1 MTITAT
7 TEITESHT
15 RATRLQILEAQ
26 VCQARDD
33 LAAAA
38 AAVDADI
45 GYALH
50 ATEQLATLLQHTL
63 QELTDLAREASP
75 Q

>member
-1 MTITAT
+1 MYVT
-7 TEITESHT
+7 TREITESDT
-15 RATRLQILEAQ
+15 RATRLEALEAQ

-33 LAAAA
+33 LAYAAA
-38 AAVDADI
+38 SADI

-63 QELTDLAREASP
+63 QELACLAHEVSP
-75 Q
+75 R